1 MGRKDEMFGRLF
13 MGRMDIGKLSLF
25 FWMGVSYWTCRVSN
39 RFGQWTATNPFTPQ
53 RSMTT
58 TVGVWLG
65 VQTGNQRTTREW
77 TRPGNRPTI
86 SFWLG
91 EFINGR
97 VAVAAGLHALF
108 HIIIILLF
116 ELSNGL
122 ELWIDSGFTTLRPH
136 FDIFLNE
143 CLFLTQEK
151 WTRHEHWRAWKQAS

>member
-13 MGRMDIGKLSLF
+13 NQRMDDGKLSMF
-25 FWMGVSYWTCRVSN
+25 IGMGVSCWTCRVSN

-53 RSMTT
+53 RSMTY
-58 TVGVWLG
+58 VIVWLG
-65 VQTGNQRTTREW
+65 VQTGNKRTTREW

-97 VAVAAGLHALF
+97 VAAGLHALF
-108 HIIIILLF
+108 HIIIILSF

-122 ELWIDSGFTTLRPH
+122 ESWKNGFSGLIPDWQICVH
-136 FDIFLNE
+136 IFWYFSQWMSFSHAPRKMNI
-143 CLFLTQEK
+143 T
-151 WTRHEHWRAWKQAS
+151 WT